1 MQSVIDPN
9 WPEGELVTLYSRL
22 CTLTLYART
31 LLSSCTVLPPVDC
44 VPLHSLYSHIVLSSC
59 TLLPPLDSVPL
70 HSLYSVHSLCT
81 LDSAFSHSLRS
92 RPFTLESVLSTL
104 HSRSLHSDSAFSHS
118 LYSRLCIL
126 VVCTLTLHS
135 HTLCTLDS
143 TFSWSALCLCT
154 LTLCSHRTLL
164 SLLSSLC
171 PRTLGTLDSALS
183 PLCSRTVQTL
193 SALTISALST
203 LDSRTLCTLDSV
215 LSDCTLDHRHR
226 HRHRHRHIE

>member
-1 MQSVIDPN
+1 MPVHLLSVPVHSPRARDQNAPMQSAIDPN

-70 HSLYSVHSLCT
+70 HSLYCQLCT
-81 LDSAFSHSLRS
+81 LYTHSA
-92 RPFTLESVLSTL
+92 LSTL
-104 HSRSLHSDSAFSHS
+104 HSRTLCALDPLLLS
-118 LYSRLCIL
+118 LYSRLCII

-143 TFSWSALCLCT
+143 AFS
-154 LTLCSHRTLL
+154 
-164 SLLSSLC
+164 
-171 PRTLGTLDSALS
+171 
-183 PLCSRTVQTL
+183 
-193 SALTISALST
+193 
-203 LDSRTLCTLDSV
+203 
-215 LSDCTLDHRHR
+215 
-226 HRHRHRHIE
+226 